1 MGRLKRYYPDLVLL
15 WVAGGF
21 FALMLELL
29 ITSHT
34 EEVQL
39 VGVFAALLG
48 GAVAALAL
56 FLHGLRILW
65 LVGFLVVVLAGMV
78 GTSVH
83 WMEADDDGGY
93 AVGYAYD
100 DDDERKEDNGEEGT
114 PPPLAPLGLTSL
126 ALLGAITLYVRD
138 GEAKEG

>member
-21 FALMLELL
+21 FALVLELL
-29 ITSHT
+29 ITRHT

-48 GAVAALAL
+48 GAVAVLAL
-56 FLHGLRILW
+56 FLHGLRNLW
-65 LVGFLVVVLAGMV
+65 LVGFLVVALAGLV
-78 GTSVH
+78 GTSLH
-83 WMEADDDGGY
+83 RMGADDGGGY

-100 DDDERKEDNGEEGT
+100 DDEREEDDEEEGM
-114 PPPLAPLGLTSL
+114 PPPLAPLGFTSM
-126 ALLGAITLYVRD
+126 ALLGAITLYVRN